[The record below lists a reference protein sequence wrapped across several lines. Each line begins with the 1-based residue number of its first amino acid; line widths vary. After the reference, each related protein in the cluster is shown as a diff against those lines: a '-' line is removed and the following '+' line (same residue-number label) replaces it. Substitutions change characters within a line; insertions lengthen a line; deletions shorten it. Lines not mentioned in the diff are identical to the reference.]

1 MNTKR
6 RNTWLSVVVLCL
18 ILPACVA
25 PANLP
30 TPTTA
35 LPATPELF
43 FTPAPASTPTTAPSQ
58 PPTPAPTSAPA
69 STPTPILGDGS
80 GYVPDLFGGCWQFET
95 EDVQFE
101 MELEQRGA
109 DLEGTFLL
117 IKLCVVEDV
126 PSACRIREGSIQGT
140 VGAAEVEVRL
150 VIPEYDDEGTALLT
164 VADDGGT
171 LSWAELEYP
180 EAGLADWGTHYLP
193 PTFTLVPCD
202 V

>member
-6 RNTWLSVVVLCL
+6 RNTWLSVVILCS
-18 ILPACVA
+18 ILSACAA
-25 PANLP
+25 PAGSP
-30 TPTTA
+30 TPTTV
-35 LPATPELF
+35 PTVTPEPSF
-43 FTPAPASTPTTAPSQ
+43 TPVPTSTSPPVPSRTPAPV
-58 PPTPAPTSAPA
+58 PTSASA
-69 STPTPILGDGS
+69 STPTPSLGDGS
-80 GYVPDLFGGCWQFET
+80 GYVPDVFGGCWQFET

-101 MELEQRGA
+101 IELEQRGA

-140 VGAAEVEVRL
+140 VEAAEVEVRL

-164 VADDGGT
+164 VADDWGT
-171 LSWAELEYP
+171 LSWVELEYP

-193 PTFTLVPCD
+193 PTFTLIPCD

>member
-6 RNTWLSVVVLCL
+6 QNTWLSVVILCL
-18 ILPACVA
+18 ILPACAA
-25 PANLP
+25 PASPP

-35 LPATPELF
+35 PPATPEPS
-43 FTPAPASTPTTAPSQ
+43 FTPAPTPTPTTAPSQ
-58 PPTPAPTSAPA
+58 SPTPAPTSAPA
-69 STPTPILGDGS
+69 STPAPIPGDGS

-109 DLEGTFLL
+109 DLEGMFLL

-140 VGAAEVEVRL
+140 VGAAEVEVKL
-150 VIPEYDDEGTALLT
+150 VIPEYDDEGMALLT
-164 VADDGGT
+164 VADDWGT
-171 LSWAELEYP
+171 LSWVELEYP
-180 EAGLADWGTHYLP
+180 EVGLADFGAHYLP
-193 PTFTLVPCD
+193 PVFTLVPCD

>member
-6 RNTWLSVVVLCL
+6 QNTWLSVVILCL
-18 ILPACVA
+18 TLSACVA
-25 PANLP
+25 PADLAA
-30 TPTTA
+30 PTTV
-35 LPATPELF
+35 PAVTREPAS
-43 FTPAPASTPTTAPSQ
+43 TPAPAPTSTPVPSRKPAPV
-58 PPTPAPTSAPA
+58 PTSAPA
-69 STPTPILGDGS
+69 STPTPIPGDSS

-101 MELEQRGA
+101 IELEQRGA

-140 VGAAEVEVRL
+140 VAGAEVEVRL

-171 LSWAELEYP
+171 LSWVELEYP
-180 EAGLADWGTHYLP
+180 EAGLADWGTRYLP
-193 PTFTLVPCD
+193 PTFTLIPCD

>member
-6 RNTWLSVVVLCL
+6 RNTWLRVVIFCS
-18 ILPACVA
+18 ILSACAA
-25 PANLP
+25 PVSPP

-35 LPATPELF
+35 LPATSEPS

-126 PSACRIREGSIQGT
+126 PTACRIREGSIQGT
-140 VGAAEVEVRL
+140 VGAAEVEIKL
-150 VIPEYDDEGTALLT
+150 AIPEYDDEGTALLT

-171 LSWAELEYP
+171 LSWVELEYP
-180 EAGLADWGTHYLP
+180 EAGLADFGAHYLP

-202 V
+202 A